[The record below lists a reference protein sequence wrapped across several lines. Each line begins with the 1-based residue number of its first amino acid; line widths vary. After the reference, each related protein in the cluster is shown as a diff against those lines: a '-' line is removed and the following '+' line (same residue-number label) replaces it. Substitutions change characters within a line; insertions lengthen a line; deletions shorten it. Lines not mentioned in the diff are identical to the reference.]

1 MMAAA
6 NRDVRPMVATRISL
20 IDPPDREYF
29 STRLLRVEP
38 TVVATFCDGDAA
50 LRKNEMR
57 ILVLLY

>member
-1 MMAAA
+1 MIAAA

-38 TVVATFCDGDAA
+38 TVVLASSENAA

-57 ILVLLY
+57 ILVLLC